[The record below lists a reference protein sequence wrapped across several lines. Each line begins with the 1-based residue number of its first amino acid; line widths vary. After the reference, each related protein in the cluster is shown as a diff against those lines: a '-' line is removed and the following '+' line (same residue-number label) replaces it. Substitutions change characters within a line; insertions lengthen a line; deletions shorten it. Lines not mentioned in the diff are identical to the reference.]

1 MAVKDELSNLSK
13 DIQAQEDKLKRMKE
27 KKKRLEEANFTK
39 LGKLVVKV
47 FGNQIPETDAER
59 KIWLEN
65 LKKLSVQ
72 PMNSGNMSVHSES
85 IKKSGEYGQ
94 QFGQPERQILQENRP
109 FANDTNGTSQ
119 VHGGV

>member
-94 QFGQPERQILQENRP
+94 QFGQPERQN
-109 FANDTNGTSQ
+109 SQ